1 MGLYL
6 KQNETRSDL
15 RLRIESEL
23 RDKQRKKAELES
35 ELPDGVEDSRYI
47 ENTKRT
53 STLAWAWVLI
63 FIAIV
68 ALLVWLVSL
77 TF

>member
-23 RDKQRKKAELES
+23 REKQRKKAELDS
-35 ELPDGVEDSRYI
+35 KLPDGVEDSRYI
-47 ENTKRT
+47 EKTKIT
-53 STLAWAWVLI
+53 SSLAWVWACI
-63 FIAIV
+63 FIAIIAILIWLV
-68 ALLVWLVSL
+68 AL